1 MRHNTFKLFFKMI
14 NELQERLGR
23 KLVIVETGTIRKVEY
38 AHGDGHS
45 TLKFSDY
52 VQQQGGSFY
61 SIDNNKEAVSCSKKL
76 VAEQLSEGPT
86 SEHKNINVVEA
97 LSTEFLESFP
107 DKIDV
112 LYLDSANDEY
122 IGLAEYE
129 AAKPKLYDHT
139 IILIDDCLENSPAQR
154 KGLLSI
160 PKMLEDGYIKVLH
173 EYQCVLAKELL

>member
-1 MRHNTFKLFFKMI
+1 MRHKTFQLFFKMM

-23 KLVIVETGTIRKVEY
+23 KLVIVETGTIREVAY

-45 TLKFSDY
+45 TLKFSEY

-61 SIDNNKEAVSCSKKL
+61 SIDNSKEAVSCSKKL
-76 VAEQLSEGPT
+76 VG
-86 SEHKNINVVEA
+86 EHKNVNIVEA

-112 LYLDSANDEY
+112 LYLDSANDEH

-154 KGLLSI
+154 KGLFSI